1 MFPGIR
7 PGLRGERQGIVTGDM
22 VTTHAGGHRGG
33 VLTTP
38 SMIALMEDVAQEVTQ
53 PYLPADYTTVGF
65 EVSVRHLAP
74 TVLGERITVIA
85 ELLEVDGRKLLFR
98 VDATNPKGRIAEGIL
113 RRTIVQLGRLE
124 TPTA

>member
-1 MFPGIR
+1 
-7 PGLRGERQGIVTGDM
+7 M

-38 SMIALMEDVAQEVTQ
+38 SMIALMEDIAQDVTQ
-53 PYLPADYTTVGF
+53 PYLPADDTTAGF

-85 ELLEVDGRKLLFR
+85 ELLEVDGRKLLVR
-98 VDATNPKGRIAEGIL
+98 VEATNPKGRIAEGIL
-113 RRTIVQLGRLE
+113 RRTIVQLGSLE
-124 TPTA
+124 TPMA